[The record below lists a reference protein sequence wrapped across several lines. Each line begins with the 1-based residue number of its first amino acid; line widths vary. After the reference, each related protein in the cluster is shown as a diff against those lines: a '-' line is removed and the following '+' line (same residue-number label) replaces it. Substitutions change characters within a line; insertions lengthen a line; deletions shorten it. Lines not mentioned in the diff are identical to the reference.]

1 METAKVFVN
10 GRSQAVRLPKK
21 YRLDEPEI
29 FVQRVGNVILLIP
42 KENRWQTFL
51 DGVNSFTED
60 FFEDGRMPE
69 QTVERET
76 L

>member
-1 METAKVFVN
+1 METAKVFAN

-21 YRLDEPEI
+21 YRLEEPEI
-29 FVQRVGNVILLIP
+29 FVQKVGNIILLIP
-42 KENRWQTFL
+42 KESRWQSFL
-51 DGVNSFTED
+51 VGVNSFTED

-69 QTVERET
+69 QMVERET